1 MYRILSFD
9 GGGIRGL
16 VTLAILKRLET
27 QIPNLI
33 KNADLLT
40 GTSTGGII
48 ALGLAAGKSVD
59 EMIALYQDHGKDIFD
74 DSWWDDIRD
83 IGGIAGADYDQKNL
97 EKYLKGL
104 FGTKTLKDLK
114 QRVVI
119 PTFNLDDENPDPA
132 KRTWNPKFFHNFP
145 GTDTDGSESVVEVAL
160 NTSAAP
166 TYFPSH
172 GTYID
177 GGVVANN
184 PSLAA
189 VAQTQDAR
197 NKERAPLLRNIHLLS
212 LGTGTNLS
220 YVKGKN
226 LDWGLAQ
233 WAKPLISL
241 LLDASMGIADFQCRQ
256 ILKDTYRR
264 IAPIFPST
272 TNIKLDEWQRAGEL
286 LDFGNNA
293 PLVDS
298 WKGHDDVVQWLLKA
312 GW

>member
-16 VTLAILKRLET
+16 VTLAILKRLEGQVPT
-27 QIPNLI
+27 II
-33 KNADLLT
+33 KNADLLA

-59 EMIALYQDHGKDIFD
+59 EMISLYQDNGKEIFD

-83 IGGIAGADYDQKNL
+83 IGGVTGADYDQKNL
-97 EKYLKGL
+97 AKILKRI
-104 FGTKTLKDLK
+104 FQDTRLKDLQK
-114 QRVVI
+114 RVLV
-119 PTFNLDDENPDPA
+119 PSFDLDNEAKDPS

-145 GTDTDGSESVVEVAL
+145 GEDSDGDELVVEVAL
-160 NTSAAP
+160 DTSAAP

-172 GTYID
+172 DGFID

-184 PSLAA
+184 PSMAA
-189 VAQTQDAR
+189 VAQTQDKR
-197 NKERAPLLRNIHLLS
+197 NADPAPALADIHLLS

-220 YVKGKN
+220 FIKGRE

-233 WAKPLISL
+233 WAKPLVNL
-241 LLDASMGIADFQCRQ
+241 LLDASMGIADFQCRH
-256 ILKDTYRR
+256 ILKDTYQR
-264 IAPIFPST
+264 IAPVFPHD
-272 TNIKLDEWQRAGEL
+272 TNIKMDEWKRSQEL
-286 LDFGNNA
+286 IDFGNA
-293 PLVDS
+293 AALADAWS
-298 WKGHDDVVQWLLKA
+298 GADVVAWLQQV

>member
-16 VTLAILKRLET
+16 VTLAILKRLEA
-27 QIPNLI
+27 QVPGLI
-33 KNADLLT
+33 QNADLLA

-59 EMIALYQDHGKDIFD
+59 ELIALYQDRGKEIFD

-83 IGGIAGADYDQKNL
+83 IGGVTGADYDQRKL
-97 EKYLKGL
+97 AKILQHV
-104 FGTKTLKDLK
+104 FGDIRLQDLRK
-114 QRVVI
+114 QVLI
-119 PTFNLDDENPDPA
+119 PTFDLDNEAKDPA
-132 KRTWNPKFFHNFP
+132 KRTWHPKFFHNFP
-145 GTDTDGSESVVEVAL
+145 GEDSDGAESVVDVAL
-160 NTSAAP
+160 HTSAAP

-172 GTYID
+172 DGFID

-197 NKERAPLLRNIHLLS
+197 NTAPAPKLKDIHLLS

-220 YVKGKN
+220 FIKGRE

-233 WAKPLISL
+233 WAKPLVNL

-256 ILKDTYRR
+256 LLKGTYQR
-264 IAPIFPST
+264 IAPVFPPDI
-272 TNIKLDEWQRAGEL
+272 NIKLDEWQRAREL
-286 LDFGNNA
+286 VEFGNA
-293 PLVDS
+293 AALADS
-298 WKGHDDVVQWLLKA
+298 WTGKDVVSWLKRT